1 MHRHIPLLKPLF
13 VHTLFRL
20 PSLSLHFSRV
30 KLRSPASTLAV
41 AVTTL
46 LMRFY
51 VLSFKYY
58 YYGSIFLSFLFLS
71 LYYNDFKCYRNSMT
85 RHARVRGSRS
95 RQLHKNSSF
104 ASFILLF
111 DLSPDFN
118 CQLMASVTR
127 VRKGKVSKQTRVR
140 AKMFLFPWNIFIIR
154 ELVLHPSQ
162 NSRSRYTGT
171 VSCYIQQ
178 DHYHLFIT
186 RRGRMSHAGSCI
198 HVQERVHLV
207 YTSWIQSS
215 RRILMSLK
223 ATNSRINAK
232 STRI

>member
-1 MHRHIPLLKPLF
+1 MKNTIYQCSCCLKRVEPREIVGYFLVFILFCFYARKHKHRDMHRHIPLLKPLF

-58 YYGSIFLSFLFLS
+58 YYGSIFLSFFFLS

-140 AKMFLFPWNIFIIR
+140 AKMFLFP
-154 ELVLHPSQ
+154 
-162 NSRSRYTGT
+162 
-171 VSCYIQQ
+171 
-178 DHYHLFIT
+178 
-186 RRGRMSHAGSCI
+186 
-198 HVQERVHLV
+198 
-207 YTSWIQSS
+207 
-215 RRILMSLK
+215 
-223 ATNSRINAK
+223 
-232 STRI
+232 